1 MAFLGEEEEGD
12 EEVEEV
18 SIKASETD
26 SGSDSDLKKEARQ
39 KFSDDSS
46 DVDLEDVHEQNKR
59 IISMLEELTGRDNDR
74 SREENEDVDVG
85 GAMDGVL

>member
-1 MAFLGEEEEGD
+1 MAFLGDEEEGD

-18 SIKASETD
+18 SIKASKSD
-26 SGSDSDLKKEARQ
+26 SSSDSDLKMEARQ

>member
-26 SGSDSDLKKEARQ
+26 SSSDSDLKKEARQ

-74 SREENEDVDVG
+74 SREEDEDVDVG